1 MFVCNI
7 CNEEI
12 ERGKKFGAFGIVK
25 GDTCEHCFE
34 KIRKM
39 KDAASAK
46 DIEAFVSASDGFPKT
61 ENGIRIFSYFKAMLP
76 EIEDSAFEEIR
87 TKQHIMEAKKREME
101 AKKREI
107 EAERKKMLSESRSN
121 LPGIVFSIVGNR
133 GRSIE
138 VYPYKAVI
146 ITDSSSLG
154 ALVTGNATDGTKTIY
169 FSDIIGV
176 QYKSPGITIGYLQLE
191 TASHLGDNN
200 NQSNFF
206 SENTFTFDE
215 ETQEIK
221 EMYDYIIGVL
231 DVYKSKCFECNK

>member
-7 CNEEI
+7 CNEKI
-12 ERGKKFGAFGIVK
+12 EHGKKFGAFGVVK

-34 KIRKM
+34 KLRKM
-39 KDAASAK
+39 KDAASAQ
-46 DIEAFVSASDGFPKT
+46 DIEAFVLASDGFPKS
-61 ENGIRIFSYFKAMLP
+61 ENGIKVFSHFKAMLP
-76 EIEDSAFEEIR
+76 EIESSTFEDIR
-87 TKQHIMEAKKREME
+87 TKQHIMEAEQ
-101 AKKREI
+101 REI
-107 EAERKKMLSESRSN
+107 EAERKKALSESHSN
-121 LPGIVFSIVGNR
+121 LPGIVFSIEGNR

-146 ITDSSSLG
+146 TIDSSSLG
-154 ALVTGNATDGTKTIY
+154 AIVTGNATDGAKTIY

-176 QYKSPGITIGYLQLE
+176 QYKSPGMTIGYLQLE
-191 TASHLGDNN
+191 TASHLGDK

-206 SENTFTFDE
+206 SENTFTFGE

-231 DVYKSKCFECNK
+231 DVYKSKCFECIK